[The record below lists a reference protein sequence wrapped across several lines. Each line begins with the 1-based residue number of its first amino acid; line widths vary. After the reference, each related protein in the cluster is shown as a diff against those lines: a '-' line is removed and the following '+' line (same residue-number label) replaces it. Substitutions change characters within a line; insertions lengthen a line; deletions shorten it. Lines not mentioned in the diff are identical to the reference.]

1 MVFDIP
7 RANRSQ
13 RLIYLKGNPD
23 NSYKCNQD
31 GDYLCTME
39 EVRRMFAD
47 ASIDNRPADSCI
59 LHGFTLEDIDR
70 ESLMQYRQRF
80 VSINPTH
87 PWLSLDDKDL
97 LIKLGGYRISR
108 IERREGLTLAGLLM
122 FGRYNS

>member
-13 RLIYLKGNPD
+13 RPIYLKGNPD
-23 NSYKCNQD
+23 NSYKRNQD

-59 LHGFTLEDIDR
+59 LHGFTLEDTDNG
-70 ESLMQYRQRF
+70 SCL
-80 VSINPTH
+80 SIRRIPGCL
-87 PWLSLDDKDL
+87 WM
-97 LIKLGGYRISR
+97 IKTY
-108 IERREGLTLAGLLM
+108 
-122 FGRYNS
+122 